1 MNRILLSSHRI
12 SSLKSKFPFGTS
24 LSKRRILSR
33 RAGALLSVLLL
44 TLGIADCK
52 KELSVSMAT
61 STSLSDKLAFAALGG
76 GSWKPE
82 DGAEFVKLHFYP
94 DEGFQLKKVEV
105 DSCKGEFTDA
115 VTAYI
120 NFDELSAAAE
130 LAGKKA
136 LVRFEN
142 AVFARSVTINFRK
155 NKELCIGEIRFYDEK
170 EKQFSLKLPKIVEG
184 SAVASETA
192 NPVQSYDV
200 MNLFDSRYEY
210 AWASDKKGKGVTL
223 DFKFKEP
230 QKFDTIKIWNGYQRS
245 DQHCYS
251 NGRLKTATLTGDN
264 GYSQK
269 IQLQDV
275 LGPQEIALG
284 KTFEGTSLRLTVDD
298 IYAGKMYKGF
308 VLSEIRFGLDKNWVL
323 INPIHR
329 SQSIAQ
335 SNHLQFT
342 PPDLDGILNHGLRGM
357 EVSELPAEI
366 QSTET
371 IASSETAPTTTE
383 TSDQQRVES
392 NWSLRMRSDGSFF
405 MEGDTRDLSDGGS
418 GTLHKTSKFYAIGN
432 YEVKESSADSLK
444 LRVFG
449 YMRKYSSSYV
459 EEHGDMDC
467 NGCGR
472 DCNMADNDPDKKEI
486 IFQDFVTIKKLNG
499 NVYVQ
504 NTSPNRKLD
513 FKTLEMSLE

>member
-1 MNRILLSSHRI
+1 MNRSLRCLFLLS
-12 SSLKSKFPFGTS
+12 FVV
-24 LSKRRILSR
+24 LSFQN
-33 RAGALLSVLLL
+33 
-44 TLGIADCK
+44 CK

-105 DSCKGEFTDA
+105 DSCKGEFSDA

-120 NFDELSAAAE
+120 NFDEFSAAAD
-130 LAGKKA
+130 LSGKKA
-136 LVRFEN
+136 SVNFEKP
-142 AVFARSVTINFRK
+142 VYARSVTINFRK
-155 NKELCIGEIRFYDEK
+155 NKELCIGEIRFYDER

-184 SAVASETA
+184 SATASETA

-210 AWASDKKGKGVTL
+210 AWASDKKGKGVVL
-223 DFKFKEP
+223 NFKFNEP

-275 LGPQEIALG
+275 LGPQEIALE
-284 KTFEGTSLRLTVDD
+284 KPFEGTSLRLTVDD

-308 VLSEIRFGLDKNWVL
+308 VLSEIRFGKDKNWVL
-323 INPIHR
+323 INPISR
-329 SQSIAQ
+329 SQSIAR

-342 PPDLDGILNHGLRGM
+342 PPDLDGILNHGLRGS

-366 QSTET
+366 QSTEN
-371 IASSETAPTTTE
+371 IASSETAAPAAE
-383 TSDQQRVES
+383 ESEGQRVS
-392 NWSLRMRSDGSFF
+392 SDWSLRMRSDGSFF
-405 MEGDTRDLSDGGS
+405 MEGNTQDQS
-418 GTLHKTSKFYAIGN
+418 GMDSGMLHKSSKFYAIGN

-449 YMRKYSSSYV
+449 YMRKYSSSFV
-459 EEHGDMDC
+459 ESYGDMDC

-486 IFQDFVTIKKLNG
+486 IFQDFITIKKLNG

-504 NTSPNRKLD
+504 NTSPSRKLD
-513 FKTLEMSLE
+513 FKALEMTLE

>member
-1 MNRILLSSHRI
+1 MNRKASILIPILL
-12 SSLKSKFPFGTS
+12 LAVGFWN
-24 LSKRRILSR
+24 
-33 RAGALLSVLLL
+33 
-44 TLGIADCK
+44 CK

-82 DGAEFVKLHFYP
+82 EGAEFVKMHFYP

-120 NFDELSAAAE
+120 NFDELSASAT
-130 LAGKKA
+130 LSGTKA
-136 LVRFEN
+136 IVSFDKP
-142 AVFARSVTINFRK
+142 VYSRSVTINFRK
-155 NKELCIGEIRFYDEK
+155 NKDLCIGEIRFYDERDK
-170 EKQFSLKLPKIVEG
+170 PFSLKLPKIVEG
-184 SAVASETA
+184 SAKASETA
-192 NPVQSYDV
+192 SPVLSYDV

-230 QKFDTIKIWNGYQRS
+230 QTINSIKIWNGYQRS

-264 GYSQK
+264 GYVQK
-269 IQLQDV
+269 IQVQDI
-275 LGPQEIALG
+275 LGPQEIVLE
-284 KTFEGTSLRLTVDD
+284 KSFEGSSLRLTVDD
-298 IYAGKMYKGF
+298 IYAGKMYKGL
-308 VLSEIRFGLDKNWVL
+308 VLSEIRFGKDKNWIL
-323 INPIHR
+323 INPISR
-329 SQSIAQ
+329 SQTIARQ
-335 SNHLQFT
+335 NHLQFT
-342 PPDLDGILNHGLRGM
+342 PPDLDMILNHGLRGS
-357 EVSELPAEI
+357 EVSALPEEI

-371 IASSETAPTTTE
+371 IAQTESSASTE
-383 TSDQQRVES
+383 DTNGVRIES

-405 MEGDTRDLSDGGS
+405 MEGNTQDQTSGDTSFVN
-418 GTLHKTSKFYAIGN
+418 KTSKFYAIGN

-449 YMRKYSSSYV
+449 YMRKYSSSF
-459 EEHGDMDC
+459 EESYGDMDC

-472 DCNMADNDPDKKEI
+472 DCNMAETDPDKKEI
-486 IFQDFVTIKKLNG
+486 IFQDFITIKKLNG
-499 NVYVQ
+499 NIYVQ
-504 NTSPNRKLD
+504 NTSPSRKLD
-513 FKTLEMSLE
+513 FKTLEMALE

>member
-1 MNRILLSSHRI
+1 
-12 SSLKSKFPFGTS
+12 
-24 LSKRRILSR
+24 
-33 RAGALLSVLLL
+33 
-44 TLGIADCK
+44 
-52 KELSVSMAT
+52 MAT

-76 GSWKPE
+76 GDWKPE
-82 DGAEFVKLHFYP
+82 EGAEFVKLHFYP

-120 NFDELSAAAE
+120 NFDELSAAAD
-130 LAGKKA
+130 LSAKKA
-136 LVRFEN
+136 WVSFEKP
-142 AVFARSVTINFRK
+142 VYARSVTINFRK
-155 NKELCIGEIRFYDEK
+155 NKDLCIGEIRFYDEK

-184 SAVASETA
+184 SVTASETA
-192 NPVQSYDV
+192 APIQSYDA

-223 DFKFKEP
+223 DFKFKEL
-230 QKFDTIKIWNGYQRS
+230 QKFNTIKIWNGYQRS

-251 NGRLKTATLTGDN
+251 NGRLKSATLTGDN

-269 IQLQDV
+269 IQLQDI
-275 LGPQEIALG
+275 LGPQEIALE

-308 VLSEIRFGLDKNWVL
+308 VLSEVRFGKDKNWVL
-323 INPIHR
+323 INPITR

-342 PPDLDGILNHGLRGM
+342 VSDLDIILNRGLKG
-357 EVSELPAEI
+357 SERSHLPVEM

-371 IASSETAPTTTE
+371 IESPENVENGQADEKTATEVSSTE
-383 TSDQQRVES
+383 ESNQQRVKS

-405 MEGDTRDLSDGGS
+405 MEGDAHDQSSVGDERWIY
-418 GTLHKTSKFYAIGN
+418 KTSKFYAIGN
-432 YEVKESSADSLK
+432 YEVKEASAEGLK

-449 YMRKYSSSYV
+449 FMRRYSSSHEINEKQYSK
-459 EEHGDMDC
+459 DMDC

-472 DCNMADNDPDKKEI
+472 DCNMADKDPDKKEI
-486 IFQDFVTIKKLNG
+486 IFQDFITIKKLNG

-504 NTSPNRKLD
+504 NTSPSRKLD
-513 FKTLEMSLE
+513 FQILEMTLE

>member
-1 MNRILLSSHRI
+1 MNRKIRFLLIISFLILT
-12 SSLKSKFPFGTS
+12 FGN
-24 LSKRRILSR
+24 
-33 RAGALLSVLLL
+33 
-44 TLGIADCK
+44 CK

-82 DGAEFVKLHFYP
+82 EGAEFVKLHFYP

-120 NFDELSAAAE
+120 NFDELSATAE
-130 LAGKKA
+130 LAAKKA
-136 LVRFEN
+136 LVNFEN
-142 AVFARSVTINFRK
+142 AVYARSVTINFRK
-155 NKELCIGEIRFYDEK
+155 NKDLCIGEIRFYDEK

-184 SAVASETA
+184 SVKASETVA
-192 NPVQSYDV
+192 PIQSYDV

-223 DFKFKEP
+223 DFKFKES
-230 QKFDTIKIWNGYQRS
+230 QKFNTIKIWNGYQRS

-251 NGRLKTATLTGDN
+251 NGRLKSATLTGDN

-269 IQLQDV
+269 IQLQDI
-275 LGPQEIALG
+275 LGPQEIALE

-308 VLSEIRFGLDKNWVL
+308 VLSEIRFGKDKNWVL

-342 PPDLDGILNHGLRGM
+342 PPDLDGILNHGLRGL
-357 EVSELPAEI
+357 EVSELPSEI
-366 QSTET
+366 QSSET
-371 IASSETAPTTTE
+371 IASSETPVTE
-383 TSDQQRVES
+383 EGSGERIES

-405 MEGDTRDLSDGGS
+405 MEGDTQDQNYEGS

-449 YMRKYSSSYV
+449 YMRKYSSSYM
-459 EEHGDMDC
+459 ESHGEGDMDC

-472 DCNMADNDPDKKEI
+472 DCNMADKDPDKKEI
-486 IFQDFVTIKKLNG
+486 IFQDFITIKKLNG

-504 NTSPNRKLD
+504 NTSPSRKLD
-513 FKTLEMSLE
+513 FKTLEMALE